1 LRIEGIV
8 GFEDLHVG
16 AAAAGA
22 LDAMGWEVG
31 NAMARDMAPTAAR
44 GHNLVAVTPP
54 SPAYAAPAIAGL
66 LGRSGDGAQLLLLV
80 PAAEID
86 AWGALVNRLARE
98 LPLRV
103 QAAHGEAR
111 ALRRLRAGAL
121 DVLITAPETA
131 LSLLRRSALKPES
144 VGAVFL
150 AWPERLD
157 DADALT
163 ELMHDVPKEAQR
175 VVVTS
180 LPERAADL
188 VERYARKALTVAATT
203 PVAADAPG
211 GGAVRTASVAWERRV
226 QALAEVVELLDP
238 ASLAIWAAD
247 RSYEHEIAR
256 AVPLGDEAVHFT
268 MGDAP
273 AAELVIAFDLPDA
286 GRLAQLRAAGSVVL
300 LVPAGTE
307 QYVSRIAASASP
319 LRLPGQV
326 DAATREAAR
335 RRAAIAA
342 RLADGPPEHALVTLA
357 PLFERH
363 DPSAVAA
370 ALYELWL
377 ERGSAPAAPGAA
389 AAAAPAPAQAST
401 GKIWVGIGKN
411 DGATAADFVGTM
423 TKELRIDRASIGRI
437 ELKDSFSLIE
447 VPAAEVDRIAGA
459 LNGITIRRRRLVARA
474 DRGQTRD
481 RPGSRDRTGPRKPPT
496 GSRPPRRPA

>member
-1 LRIEGIV
+1 M
-8 GFEDLHVG
+8 GFEDLHV
-16 AAAAGA
+16 AAAAARA
-22 LDAMGWEVG
+22 LHAMGWDVD
-31 NAMARDMAPTAAR
+31 NAGARDMAPTAAR

-54 SPAYAAPAIAGL
+54 SPAYAAPALAGL
-66 LGRSGDGAQLLLLV
+66 LGRSGSGSQLLLLV

-86 AWGALVNRLARE
+86 TWAGLVNRLARD

-121 DVLITAPETA
+121 DVLITAPDTA
-131 LSLLRRSALKPES
+131 LALLRRSALKPDAL
-144 VGAVFL
+144 GAVFI

-163 ELMHDVPKEAQR
+163 ELMHDLPKDAQR

-203 PVAADAPG
+203 ATAADAAGADAAG

-226 QALAEVVELLDP
+226 QALAELIELLDP
-238 ASLAIWAAD
+238 ASVAIWAAD
-247 RSYEHEIAR
+247 RSYEAEIAR
-256 AVPLGDEAVHFT
+256 AVALGDDAVRLT
-268 MGDAP
+268 SGDAP
-273 AAELVIAFDLPDA
+273 PAELVLAFDLPDA

-300 LVPAGTE
+300 LVPAGAE
-307 QYVSRIAASASP
+307 QYVARIAKSTSP
-319 LRLPGQV
+319 VRLPGQV
-326 DAATREAAR
+326 DVATREAAKR
-335 RRAAIAA
+335 RTLIAG
-342 RLADGPPEHALVTLA
+342 RLADGAPEHALLTLA

-377 ERGSAPAAPGAA
+377 ERGTPAAAPGGAA
-389 AAAAPAPAQAST
+389 AAATAPPAEAT

-447 VPAAEVDRIAGA
+447 VPAADVERIASA
-459 LNGITIRRRRLVARA
+459 LNGITIRRKRLAARA

-481 RPGSRDRTGPRKPPT
+481 RPGPRDRSGPRKPPA
-496 GSRPPRRPA
+496 GSRPPRRNA

>member
-1 LRIEGIV
+1 M
-8 GFEDLHVG
+8 GFEDLHVA

-22 LDAMGWEVG
+22 LDAMGWDAD

-54 SPAYAAPAIAGL
+54 SPAYSAPALAGL
-66 LGRSGDGAQLLLLV
+66 LGRSGNGAQLLLLV
-80 PAAEID
+80 PASEID
-86 AWGALVNRLARE
+86 TWAALVHRLARE

-103 QAAHGEAR
+103 QAAHGEGR

-121 DVLITAPETA
+121 DVLITAPDTA
-131 LSLLRRSALKPES
+131 LSLLRRSALKPDS
-144 VGAVFL
+144 LGAVFI

-163 ELMHDVPKEAQR
+163 ELMHDLPKEAQR

-188 VERYARKALTVAATT
+188 VERYARKALTVTATM
-203 PVAADAPG
+203 A
-211 GGAVRTASVAWERRV
+211 GGAAAAGTGTVRTASVAWERRV
-226 QALAEVVELLDP
+226 QALAEIVELLDP
-238 ASLAIWAAD
+238 ASLAIWAVD
-247 RSYEHEIAR
+247 RSYESEIAR
-256 AVPLGDEAVHFT
+256 AVPLGEEAVHFT
-268 MGDAP
+268 SGDAP

-286 GRLAQLRAAGSVVL
+286 GRLAQLRVAGNVVL
-300 LVPAGTE
+300 LMPAGTE
-307 QYVSRIAASASP
+307 QYVARIAAAAAP
-319 LRLPGQV
+319 IRLPGQV

-335 RRAAIAA
+335 RRSAIAA
-342 RLADGPPEHALVTLA
+342 RLGDGPPEHALLTLA
-357 PLFERH
+357 PLFERY

-377 ERGSAPAAPGAA
+377 ERGASAGAPAAGAT
-389 AAAAPAPAQAST
+389 APAPAQAAT
-401 GKIWVGIGKN
+401 GKIWVGIGRN

-447 VPAAEVDRIAGA
+447 VPAADVERIATA
-459 LNGITIRRRRLVARA
+459 LNGITIRRKRLAARP

-481 RPGSRDRTGPRKPPT
+481 RPSPRDRSAPRKSPT
-496 GSRPPRRPA
+496 GGRPPRRPA